1 MTLANLRTTARSALD
16 LLPSLFFA
24 ITFLQAGIDKIVDRA
39 GGLSYFRSHFG
50 KTFAARI
57 AEPLFW
63 AVMVLELGSGILA
76 ALGALQILLGGGK
89 VLALWGLIVSSV
101 TVLCLFLGQRVAR
114 DYAGASGLVPYFITA
129 LLGLFLIGYAIG

>member
-1 MTLANLRTTARSALD
+1 MNFANLRTTARSFLD

-39 GGLSYFRSHFG
+39 GGLSYFRSHFA
-50 KTFAARI
+50 KSFAARI
-57 AEPLFW
+57 VEPLFW
-63 AVMVLELGSGILA
+63 AVMVLELGSGILS

-89 VLALWGLIVSSV
+89 TLALWGVLISSL
-101 TVLCLFLGQRVAR
+101 TVLCLFLGQRVAK

-129 LLGLFLIGYAIG
+129 LLSLYMLG

>member
-1 MTLANLRTTARSALD
+1 MNFANLRTTTHSFLE
-16 LLPSLFFA
+16 LLPVLFFA

-39 GGLSYFRSHFG
+39 GGLSYFRSHFA
-50 KTFAARI
+50 KTFASRI

-89 VLALWGLIVSSV
+89 TFALWGIIVSSA
-101 TVLCLFLGQRVAR
+101 TVLCLFLGQRIAK
-114 DYAGASGLVPYFITA
+114 DYPGAAGLVPYFIA
-129 LLGLFLIGYAIG
+129 GLLGVYLFA